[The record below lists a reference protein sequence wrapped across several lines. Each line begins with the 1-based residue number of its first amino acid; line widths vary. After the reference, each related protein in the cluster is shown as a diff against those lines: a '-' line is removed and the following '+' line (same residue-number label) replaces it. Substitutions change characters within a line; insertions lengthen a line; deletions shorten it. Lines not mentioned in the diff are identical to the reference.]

1 MNETTTIR
9 VSKNTMEMLEKLR
22 NKLKT
27 RSLDETLRT
36 LIIRQ
41 RKMLINQVFGLD
53 KDRIKPFT
61 EEDRGEN
68 RD

>member
-41 RKMLINQVFGLD
+41 RKMLINQVFGSD